1 VSTPGTRPCQVL
13 TIAGSDSGA
22 GAGIQADLK
31 AIHAN
36 GGYGLVALTA
46 VTAQNTRAVEA
57 SFCLPADFVRRQM
70 AAVFADFE
78 VAAVKTGMLATA
90 GIVEAVA
97 AELTGRGVVNLVVD
111 PVMISTSG
119 YPLLEDAAV
128 AVLRLKLLPLARV
141 CTPNRHEAE
150 ALSGVRIAS
159 LADARE
165 AALRIQGHG
174 PRAVLVKG
182 GHFDDRQVID
192 LLLDGDQVA
201 TFAAERLDR
210 RSTHGTGCVLSAA
223 LATWLA
229 RGEELA
235 RAVALAKRF
244 VTEAIR
250 HGLDLGQGHGP
261 TDPFFHLRGRDWTH
275 FIEAP
280 ARGPEVEGPC
290 CGE

>member
-1 VSTPGTRPCQVL
+1 MSLPAVTPCQVL

-36 GGYGLVALTA
+36 GGYALVALTA

-57 SFCLPADFVRRQM
+57 SLALPPEIVSRQI
-70 AAVFADFE
+70 AAVFDDFD

-90 GIVEAVA
+90 GIVAAVA
-97 AELTGRGVVNLVVD
+97 SDLADRGVGNVVVD

-119 YPLLEDAAV
+119 FALLDDEAV
-128 AVLRLKLLPLARV
+128 AVLRARLLPLARV

-150 ALSGVRIAS
+150 ALSGVRITS
-159 LADARE
+159 LAEAGE
-165 AALRIQGHG
+165 AARRIRDLGA
-174 PRAVLVKG
+174 RAVLVKG
-182 GHFDDRQVID
+182 GHGDDRQAVD
-192 LLLDGDQVA
+192 LLLDGDEVV
-201 TFAAERLDR
+201 TLAAERIDS

-229 RGEELA
+229 RGEALP
-235 RAVALAKRF
+235 RAVELAKRF

-250 HGLDLGQGHGP
+250 HGLAVGRGHGP
-261 TDPFFHLRGRDWTH
+261 TDPFFHLRGRDWTR
-275 FIEAP
+275 FVAAP
-280 ARGPEVEGPC
+280 SGGPEVGGSC
-290 CGE
+290 CAE